1 MTFYCFTLNAQV
13 NGYNKRI
20 KEIAK
25 TVKYKDSFFKP
36 ISNKQKLK
44 EFVEY
49 LIENQ
54 EKATNKKSY
63 SRFSKCD
70 SVKYYSLVDM
80 PDTIKGK
87 FLVIRIEKKLSN
99 YTIIN
104 NELKEVPIYLIF
116 LEQVGD
122 TLTSPFYLK
131 LISETLP
138 IVMGEE
144 MKNNIQYDLTL
155 LPIFDKNCCLLKD
168 GSLLIGHH
176 VYYYLI
182 YNDICIFK
190 LNVASNY
197 VKLL

>member
-1 MTFYCFTLNAQV
+1 MQV

-25 TVKYKDSFFKP
+25 TINHKDSFFKH
-36 ISNKQKLK
+36 ISNKQKVK
-44 EFVEY
+44 EYVEY

-54 EKATNKKSY
+54 EKATTKKSY

-70 SVKYYSLVDM
+70 SVRYHSLVDM

-87 FLVIRIEKKLSN
+87 FLVISIEKKLSN

-104 NELKEVPIYLIF
+104 NELKEVPIYLII
-116 LEQVGD
+116 LKQVGD
-122 TLTSPFYLK
+122 TIKTPFYLK

-138 IVMGEE
+138 IIMGGE
-144 MKNNIQYDLTL
+144 MKENVEYDLTL
-155 LPIFDKNCCLLKD
+155 LPMFDKNCCLLKN

-176 VYYYLI
+176 FYYYLI

-197 VKLL
+197 VRL